1 MRSFVQN
8 EGKAPLSLPQPAHKE
23 GPPIGFGLQWEA
35 LGEHRRYGHAMQ
47 LWVGRGDTQAY
58 SDAYSPRNFRSRLVD
73 AGYSWTDRGGEGS
86 LIPCFWGLERPSSI
100 EDIRA
105 DVEALVAAVAELRAK
120 QARSREERE
129 AEAAAKLAAEAA
141 PIRAEL
147 ARLVGDAGWQF
158 GRHVEEAEDLAGRKV
173 WGRASLERATKLL
186 ANAAACRRRA
196 EERLN
201 RPAAPDLYA
210 RAEDEGVRGA
220 AHDACLYLSARDEDR
235 ASVRNGIGWS
245 QATSWVGHVL
255 SERTKLT
262 RGEAAHALGVLWIHR
277 AHLPASLRTACFGQ
291 VSTAGPLL
299 A

>member
-1 MRSFVQN
+1 MRSLIEN
-8 EGKAPLSLPQPAHKE
+8 EGKTPLSLPQAAPLE

-47 LWVGRGDTQAY
+47 LWVGRGDAQAY
-58 SDAYSPRNFRSRLVD
+58 SDAYRPANFRSRMVD

-86 LIPCFWGLERPSSI
+86 LIPCFWGLSQPSSI

-105 DVEALVAAVAELRAK
+105 DVEALVAAVAELRAR

-129 AEAAAKLAAEAA
+129 AEAKARLAEEAA

-147 ARLVGDAGWQF
+147 SRLVTQAAWQF
-158 GRHVEEAEDLAGRKV
+158 GRHVEEAEGLAGREV
-173 WGRASLERATKLL
+173 WVRGSLERAARLL

-220 AHDACLYLSARDEDR
+220 ARDACRYLSERDEDR

-255 SERTKLT
+255 SEREILS
-262 RGEAAHALGVLWIHR
+262 RGEAAHALGVLWGHR
-277 AHLPASLRTACFGQ
+277 AQLPASLRGACFGAA
-291 VSTAGPLL
+291 SPGPLL
-299 A
+299 V

>member
-1 MRSFVQN
+1 MQSLLAH
-8 EGKAPLSLPQPAHKE
+8 EGESARSLPQAAPIE

-35 LGEHRRYGHAMQ
+35 LGEHRRYGHAMP

-58 SDAYSPRNFRSRLVD
+58 SDAYSPRNFRSRMVD
-73 AGYSWTDRGGEGS
+73 AGYSWTDRGGGAS
-86 LIPCFWGLERPSSI
+86 LLPCFWGLERPSSI
-100 EDIRA
+100 EDIRP
-105 DVEALVAAVAELRAK
+105 DVEALVEAVAELRAK

-129 AEAAAKLAAEAA
+129 AEAAAKLAEEAA

-147 ARLVGDAGWQF
+147 SRLVTEGGWQF
-158 GRHVEEAEDLAGRKV
+158 GRHVEEAEHLAGREV
-173 WGRASLERATKLL
+173 WGRGSLERATKLL

-201 RPAAPDLYA
+201 RPAVPDLYA

-235 ASVRNGIGWS
+235 ASIRNSIGWS

-255 SERTKLT
+255 SERTGLT

-277 AHLPASLRTACFGQ
+277 SQLPASLRDACFGD
-291 VSTAGPLL
+291 APGPSLL
-299 A
+299 